1 MEVKAWTYEEF
12 PEFTEPVEGAHFVET
27 TGEEPGVLYLN
38 DVEYRTTGDTPL
50 RLQLLIP
57 QCRNRRFDRPTD
69 EPAPALPCV
78 VFVQGSAWMQQRI
91 YGNVANISRLAIRGF
106 VCAIVEYRH
115 SGIASFPA
123 QAVDARNAVRFL
135 KQNAASFWIDPEK
148 VILAGDSSG
157 GHTAMWGGL
166 LQNDE
171 TEFNHYP
178 GISASVKG
186 IVDYYGSTSL
196 MAPDSNPM
204 TVNHCRPDSP
214 EGMVMGGRDLIEHPE
229 WAEALSV
236 ECHIDESTKLPP
248 VLIFHG
254 TKDRV
259 VNCTGSVI
267 LYRRLRETNHPVE
280 LYLVKGA
287 DHGGPDFWTDRVL
300 DIVEDFIRKCV
311 E

>member
-1 MEVKAWTYEEF
+1 MEVKEWTYEEF
-12 PEFTEPVEGAHFVET
+12 PEFTEEVEGAHIIET
-27 TGEEPGVLYLN
+27 TGDEPGVLYLN
-38 DVEYRTTGDTPL
+38 DVEYRTTGDMPL

-57 QCRNRRFDRPTD
+57 MCRNRRFDRPSD

-78 VFVQGSAWMQQRI
+78 VFVQGSAWMKQRI
-91 YGNVANISRLAIRGF
+91 YGNVPNISRLAIRGF

-115 SGIASFPA
+115 SGIAWFPA
-123 QAVDARNAVRFL
+123 QVVDALNAIRFL
-135 KQNAASFWIDPEK
+135 KQHAADFWIDPEK
-148 VILAGDSSG
+148 IILAGDSSG

-178 GISASVKG
+178 GISGSVKG
-186 IVDYYGSTSL
+186 IVDYYGSVSV
-196 MAPDSNPM
+196 MAPDSNPIQIS
-204 TVNHCRPDSP
+204 HCLPDSP
-214 EGMVMGGRDLIEHPE
+214 EGMVMGGRNLLEHPE
-229 WAEALSV
+229 LAEALSV

-248 VLIFHG
+248 ILIFHG

-267 LYRRLRETNHPVE
+267 LYRRLRETKHPAE

-287 DHGGPDFWTDRVL
+287 DHGGPDFWMPKVL
-300 DIVEDFIRKCV
+300 DIVEDFVRKCV